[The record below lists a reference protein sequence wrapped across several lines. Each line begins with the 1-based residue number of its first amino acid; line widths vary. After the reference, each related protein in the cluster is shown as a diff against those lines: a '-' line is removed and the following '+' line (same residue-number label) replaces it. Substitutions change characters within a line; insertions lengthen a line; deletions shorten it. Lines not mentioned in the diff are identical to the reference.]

1 MRLILTNLLLVATA
15 LGACSDPHPE
25 NTLYGTWRLRFNRY
39 SCGNVW
45 SFHKGGILHISGSE
59 CGYSLSDNQLS
70 VLCDSSSEKN
80 VYRIIERNADIL
92 KIRNTTEVGSQ
103 PFFLLRVNRVGNYY
117 TCEGDDYAVELD
129 ALPEE

>member
-1 MRLILTNLLLVATA
+1 M
-15 LGACSDPHPE
+15 
-25 NTLYGTWRLRFNRY
+25 
-39 SCGNVW
+39 
-45 SFHKGGILHISGSE
+45 
-59 CGYSLSDNQLS
+59 
-70 VLCDSSSEKN
+70 LCDSSSEKN